1 MSGRFTLGAH
11 QCQPDLL
18 NLKADGLAR
27 LLSLRAEA
35 RLTFCTRAADSR
47 SFVLYYTLSLASGLV
62 RQRLRAWVFPLPHSG
77 GAFMETY
84 FCRIITLGQ
93 AFPRFATV
101 RCQAGDVTDVVAD
114 QLEGW
119 EPFDVVEVRDDR
131 DTLLITIAGDN
142 VSFRN

>member
-1 MSGRFTLGAH
+1 
-11 QCQPDLL
+11 
-18 NLKADGLAR
+18 
-27 LLSLRAEA
+27 
-35 RLTFCTRAADSR
+35 
-47 SFVLYYTLSLASGLV
+47 
-62 RQRLRAWVFPLPHSG
+62 
-77 GAFMETY
+77 METY

-101 RCQAGDVTDVVAD
+101 RCRAGDVTDVVAD

-131 DTLLITIAGDN
+131 DTLLITIAGDS